1 MSLCQLRPY
10 DLRFLPVVEARERG
24 LEEEDAQDG
33 EHHEELQA
41 NYQHKG
47 SPHRTVAEEFA
58 KAIGGLLVSH
68 GICLFV

>member
-1 MSLCQLRPY
+1 MPLCQLRSY

-33 EHHEELQA
+33 KHHEELQA

-47 SPHRTVAEEFA
+47 SPRGTVAEEFA
-58 KAIGGLLVSH
+58 
-68 GICLFV
+68 